1 MKIFAIS
8 FIFLAFLFVAAPEY
22 AFSQEEEILEEEV
35 IQEESQPDQKPKKEE
50 ESEEVLEEEISSEIQ
65 DEGELKKSIKEKYF
79 KEKYEKTYDY
89 AFEIV
94 WEAIK
99 KSLEEKNCQIAH
111 ERYTQTDEGLYKGSI
126 KSDFCVFAAVANDD
140 DVFDSL
146 KVYSLEVPFIRGGI
160 WLNGRMEYKFKLKE
174 NDDGSVYVR
183 LKGKLSG
190 FEDYVTHEVH
200 FWQSNG
206 YFETKMLEAIE
217 KNCKLLSQE

>member
-1 MKIFAIS
+1 MKIFAIG
-8 FIFLAFLFVAAPEY
+8 FIFLAFIFVAMPQP
-22 AFSQEEEILEEEV
+22 AFSQEEEILEEEEV
-35 IQEESQPDQKPKKEE
+35 IQENTQPDKKPTKKQEE
-50 ESEEVLEEEISSEIQ
+50 EILEEEINTEIQ
-65 DEGELKKSIKEKYF
+65 DEGELKKSIKETYYKD
-79 KEKYEKTYDY
+79 KYEKTYDY

-99 KSLEEKNCQIAH
+99 KSLADKNCQIAH
-111 ERYTQTDEGLYKGSI
+111 EKYTQTDEGLYKGSI
-126 KSDFCVFAAVANDD
+126 KSDFCVFAAVANDE

-190 FEDYVTHEVH
+190 FEDFVTHEVH